1 MIQNI
6 SQWNATLKELK
17 SLVASQRIRTF
28 LQLDTH
34 LWSDTVFSR
43 DMPKGRIMRPICNGP
58 VPARRAACRCMRSM
72 RKKYIFQTLNI
83 DGKEMLVIYKNNV
96 YDITPKQDEISVT
109 FLFHVVHTLPHFVP
123 HPPRN
128 SISYQAISR
137 PLQRVQQNNVL
148 CLSS

>member
-6 SQWNATLKELK
+6 SQWNPTLKEFRRRKEFEL
-17 SLVASQRIRTF
+17 F
-28 LQLDTH
+28 
-34 LWSDTVFSR
+34 
-43 DMPKGRIMRPICNGP
+43 CNWIHFVIWHCFFAWYAKRVYYP
-58 VPARRAACRCMRSM
+58 PYIRRARPCLSRREQMHEVYE
-72 RKKYIFQTLNI
+72 KKYIFQTLNI

-109 FLFHVVHTLPHFVP
+109 FFFHVVHTRPHFVP